1 MKNDS
6 GLSRR
11 GFLQSTAA
19 IGGSTFL
26 RLGAPALAGITQA
39 ACSARD
45 SQSSFVLLDDEVA
58 ADLAA
63 IAARILP
70 TTDTPG
76 ATEAGV
82 IHFFD
87 KALAAEMQDSRD
99 YLLREL
105 AALNTSIGQPFATLD
120 ESAQDEA
127 LRGIESGAFFRS
139 LREMT
144 LFGFF
149 AMSRYG
155 GNRNHVGWDLLG
167 FDGHHGAWTYPFGYY
182 DAEVHGGDADGH

>member
-1 MKNDS
+1 MNDDS

-11 GFLQSTAA
+11 SFLQSAA
-19 IGGSTFL
+19 ALGSSALL
-26 RLGAPALAGITQA
+26 RLGAPAIAGITQA

-45 SQSSFVLLDDEVA
+45 SESTFAILDDEVA

-87 KALAAEMQDSRD
+87 QALAGEMQGQLGF
-99 YLLREL
+99 LLQEL
-105 AALNTSIGQPFATLD
+105 GALNIANGQRFATLD
-120 ESAQDEA
+120 EGAQDQA
-127 LRGIESGAFFRS
+127 LRTIDTGGFFQQ
-139 LREMT
+139 LRTMT
-144 LFGFF
+144 LFAFF
-149 AMSRYG
+149 AMGKYG
-155 GNRNHVGWDLLG
+155 GNKDNVGWDLLG

-182 DAEVHGGDADGH
+182 DAEVHGGDFNGN